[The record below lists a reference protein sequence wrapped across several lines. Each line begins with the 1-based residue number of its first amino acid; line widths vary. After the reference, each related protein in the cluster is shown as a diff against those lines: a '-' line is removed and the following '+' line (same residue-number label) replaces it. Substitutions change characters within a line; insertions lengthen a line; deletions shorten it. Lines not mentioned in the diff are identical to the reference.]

1 MKKLN
6 KIKLTALNRNEI
18 ADREQRMLKGGA
30 GYTCGCMGVC
40 LDELCICIEEGGYE
54 PAENVYDRYA
64 YSESG
69 ETGINLAHEFI
80 YNKNLKP

>member
-1 MKKLN
+1 MKTLK
-6 KIKLTALNRNEI
+6 KIKLTDLNRNEI

-30 GYTCGCMGVC
+30 DYTCGCMGVC
-40 LDELCICIEEGGYE
+40 MDELCICIEDGGYE

-69 ETGINLAHEFI
+69 ETGINLAHEII
-80 YNKNLKP
+80 YNKNLQS